1 MYRPYKNFEGVVL
14 SVIEAIYP
22 SSDEVQIAPK
32 GSGVRVKPR
41 GLKNQTHIE
50 VGGNS
55 TQQNLG
61 ERVGYQC
68 TCKLSADLCHRFSDQ
83 QSFVRHHY

>member
-55 TQQNLG
+55 TQQNL
-61 ERVGYQC
+61 ENALATNVRV
-68 TCKLSADLCHRFSDQ
+68 S
-83 QSFVRHHY
+83 